1 MPNPRLA
8 SRYAKSLLDLALERG
23 ELEKV
28 YADMEWLQEAGKS
41 SREFIN
47 VLRSPVIKADKKE
60 KIINAVT
67 RDKISEL
74 TKAFIRLMIKKSRE
88 SFLPE
93 VIPSFITQYK
103 KYKNI
108 FMIKLTTAIPVSE
121 AVKEEIVNRIK
132 QTSKMEHIE
141 LETIVNSDIIGG
153 FVLQAG

>member
-28 YADMEWLQEAGKS
+28 YADMQWLDEAGKS

-47 VLRSPVIKADKKE
+47 VLRSPVNKSDKKE
-60 KIINAVT
+60 KIIDAVT
-67 RDKISEL
+67 RDKISLL

-93 VIPSFITQYK
+93 TIPAFISQYK

-108 FMIKLTTAIPVSE
+108 YPIKLTTAIPVSE
-121 AVKEEIVNRIK
+121 SIKEEIVNRIK
-132 QTSKMEHIE
+132 ATSDMETIE
-141 LETIVNSDIIGG
+141 LEAIVNSD
-153 FVLQAG
+153 